1 MTAERGGGGGF
12 RIAIAMVADSQRS
25 EGGASTQ
32 PDWFTTT
39 TRKILLSDFFLRRQT
54 GHVCKIAIVSRCFPR
69 HRDTYFLSHRPSQT
83 LDPWISPTWGIYHFC
98 VFCRRGLENARATV
112 FAGHTS
118 RRFARR
124 YVRSRVQ
131 ANRSY
136 RVREAGTSIAMLHS
150 LPDIRRCDEY
160 ADIDFKNE
168 DEVKRF
174 VRPSRW
180 LSIDFGEGK
189 RLLRVNVR
197 LPRSRSNPFAT
208 GRPRSVSIDEGRRA
222 IALASP
228 PRVGSAAGSR
238 KIRRSRESDEA
249 A

>member
-1 MTAERGGGGGF
+1 MVSDSHINVRRAA
-12 RIAIAMVADSQRS
+12 RIDLAY
-25 EGGASTQ
+25 
-32 PDWFTTT
+32 WFTTP
-39 TRKILLSDFFLRRQT
+39 RRREKILLSELFLRRQT
-54 GHVCKIAIVSRCFPR
+54 GHVCNIAIVLPAFHVIIGIFFESR
-69 HRDTYFLSHRPSQT
+69 TLSQT
-83 LDPWISPTWGIYHFC
+83 SILGFLPRGGTWGIYHFC
-98 VFCRRGLENARATV
+98 VFRRGLENARATV

-180 LSIDFGEGK
+180 LSVDFGEGK
-189 RLLRVNVR
+189 RFLRVNVR
-197 LPRSRSNPFAT
+197 LPRSRSNPFAS

>member
-1 MTAERGGGGGF
+1 MTAERGGAAGF
-12 RIAIAMVADSQRS
+12 ESQSRWWQTLNVRR
-25 EGGASTQ
+25 AAHR
-32 PDWFTTT
+32 PRAYWFTTT
-39 TRKILLSDFFLRRQT
+39 TRKIFLLSDFFLRRQT

-69 HRDTYFLSHRPSQT
+69 HRDI
-83 LDPWISPTWGIYHFC
+83 PWISPTWGIYHFC

-124 YVRSRVQ
+124 HVRSRVQ

-197 LPRSRSNPFAT
+197 LPRSRSNPFAS

>member
-1 MTAERGGGGGF
+1 
-12 RIAIAMVADSQRS
+12 
-25 EGGASTQ
+25 
-32 PDWFTTT
+32 
-39 TRKILLSDFFLRRQT
+39 
-54 GHVCKIAIVSRCFPR
+54 
-69 HRDTYFLSHRPSQT
+69 
-83 LDPWISPTWGIYHFC
+83 
-98 VFCRRGLENARATV
+98 
-112 FAGHTS
+112 
-118 RRFARR
+118 
-124 YVRSRVQ
+124 
-131 ANRSY
+131 
-136 RVREAGTSIAMLHS
+136 MLHS

-168 DEVKRF
+168 DEIKRF

-189 RLLRVNVR
+189 RFLRVNVR